1 MSIFITNNIEQECE
15 NLISMYTDIGY
26 VKKRI
31 LQNYPNLSSA
41 KQSSVAKKIKSHI
54 DQANSFFEGT
64 DDNVL
69 TAPLTLFYAI
79 QNYAKAIY
87 LVNYPNLSLAGS
99 HGIDFD
105 NTVSQNANEIGNI
118 TCKMTRNGTF
128 RNLIAV
134 TGDDL
139 CAGDSFVIRDI
150 FSIIPELRETYFLR
164 YFEEPNVFLLRKK
177 KHCISEYEMILQE
190 ENVQKIANRR

>member
-1 MSIFITNNIEQECE
+1 MNMSIFITNNIEQECE

-31 LQNYPNLSSA
+31 LQTYPNLSLA
-41 KQSSVAKKIKSHI
+41 KQSSVARKIKSHI

-79 QNYAKAIY
+79 QNYAKAIF

-99 HGIDFD
+99 HGLDFD
-105 NTVSQNANEIGNI
+105 NTVSQNASEIGDI
-118 TCKMTRNGTF
+118 TCKMTNNGTF
-128 RNLIAV
+128 RNLVAV
-134 TGDDL
+134 
-139 CAGDSFVIRDI
+139 AGDELCTGYSFVIRDI

-164 YFEEPNVFLLRKK
+164 YFEEPNVFLNMR
-177 KHCISEYEMILQE
+177 
-190 ENVQKIANRR
+190 